1 MKEPMYKSYKELLL
15 FFKAEMVAQAL
26 GVLLSSGYGLMHQ
39 QDFLLLKIVGWIVE
53 LKVYIIQ
60 WVAKSFFSLPNK
72 NFFPTLSHG
81 ALAFYYYLLYCED
94 CGTYQC

>member
-1 MKEPMYKSYKELLL
+1 MEL
-15 FFKAEMVAQAL
+15 
-26 GVLLSSGYGLMHQ
+26 
-39 QDFLLLKIVGWIVE
+39 IVE

>member
-1 MKEPMYKSYKELLL
+1 MKEPMYKSYKELRL

-39 QDFLLLKIVGWIVE
+39 HDFLLLKIGGWIMELIVE

-72 NFFPTLSHG
+72 NFF
-81 ALAFYYYLLYCED
+81 
-94 CGTYQC
+94 QCYRTVR